1 MNEAATE
8 STRLRSRVQRGC
20 PVTCP
25 EAKGATALEAA
36 PWVCRVPVMGSGAV
50 EWEEDSRGLQKM
62 EGKRRVEGG
71 SDHGAGGDGGNGTG
85 GGAGGL
91 GGSGIG
97 GGFT

>member
-8 STRLRSRVQRGC
+8 STQLRSRVQRGC

-36 PWVCRVPVMGSGAV
+36 PWVCRVPVAGSGAE
-50 EWEEDSRGLQKM
+50 EWEEDSRGLQVK
-62 EGKRRVEGG
+62 G
-71 SDHGAGGDGGNGTG
+71 SDYGAGGDGGNGTG